1 MMNCW
6 KKCMVKRKIAMNSYM
21 TNGRRRT
28 AANWQR
34 QKKGFTDSDKEQEV
48 VTYSSKIFWNILE
61 QEQLIINSIVTSTVA
76 VVFMLMLKLIFSTLF
91 SIIFLTLVQY
101 VSINTRRI
109 LWKSELKIIGRTFL
123 IHCSILYFFVLRGRG
138 GVEILKKGSYDHRY
152 WNYTNI
158 NIILN
163 SNYIYLCCTKQKFLF
178 LKFTVGLVEKP
189 NSFSQVISLF
199 PSLTLRIF

>member
-1 MMNCW
+1 
-6 KKCMVKRKIAMNSYM
+6 
-21 TNGRRRT
+21 
-28 AANWQR
+28 
-34 QKKGFTDSDKEQEV
+34 
-48 VTYSSKIFWNILE
+48 
-61 QEQLIINSIVTSTVA
+61 
-76 VVFMLMLKLIFSTLF
+76 MLMLKLIFSTLF

-109 LWKSELKIIGRTFL
+109 LWKSELQIIGRTFL

>member
-21 TNGRRRT
+21 TNGRRRI

-123 IHCSILYFFVLRGRG
+123 IHCSIL
-138 GVEILKKGSYDHRY
+138 
-152 WNYTNI
+152 
-158 NIILN
+158 
-163 SNYIYLCCTKQKFLF
+163 
-178 LKFTVGLVEKP
+178 
-189 NSFSQVISLF
+189 
-199 PSLTLRIF
+199 